1 MYEHFCGFLTPLF
14 VFLQLQMVIISKP
27 QTTGE
32 VPAIWVEDHT
42 CKSDNNGKC
51 KISSPKKSRKYI
63 VHVTATDEAGN
74 IGIGKC
80 NTLVGSQIVDGSD
93 PIFLLTK
100 LDMVGGVEGAT
111 TPEAEEEEDGGEES
125 SEKLTSSPSG
135 SPIVKP
141 TTPSPTDSLE
151 ATSSPIKSDNTTAES
166 TSSPSN
172 SPIQDITCIRITT
185 GPGRFDNGYLDVLVN
200 NGTDYVQVT
209 TPGINYPGG
218 EVGDVLDECYSGFVG
233 VQVSNSQTNAWAG
246 GVEFSV
252 DGKASYSPMQCVD
265 CTTGTSTEYIVV
277 DGDDNGNGDTECLNS
292 NVCTLKTVIVPWE
305 QETR

>member
-1 MYEHFCGFLTPLF
+1 MMHQAVNHEFGVVRIRAGMTNTSCTFL
-14 VFLQLQMVIISKP
+14 
-27 QTTGE
+27 
-32 VPAIWVEDHT
+32 
-42 CKSDNNGKC
+42 N
-51 KISSPKKSRKYI
+51 
-63 VHVTATDEAGN
+63 
-74 IGIGKC
+74 
-80 NTLVGSQIVDGSD
+80 GSD

-100 LDMVGGVEGAT
+100 LDMVGGVEGVVT
-111 TPEAEEEEDGGEES
+111 SEVEEEEDGGEES

-135 SPIVKP
+135 SPFVNP

-151 ATSSPIKSDNTTAES
+151 ATSSPIKSDNTTLES
-166 TSSPSN
+166 TSSPSTFTVFN
-172 SPIQDITCIRITT
+172 LTCIRITT
-185 GPGRFDNGYLDVLVN
+185 GPGKFDNGYLDVFVN
-200 NGTDYVQVT
+200 NGTEYVQVT

-277 DGDDNGNGDTECLNS
+277 DGDDNGKGVTKCLNS
-292 NVCTLKTVIVPWE
+292 NVCTMKTVIVPWE
-305 QETR
+305 QESR